1 MRILVLNYE
10 YPPLGGGGAPVCRE
24 LCRRFAQ
31 RGHTVDVVTMGFC
44 GLPPLEEADGVRVL
58 RVPALRRRQATCET
72 HEMIS
77 YVVSAL
83 PRVIARLRSEAYD
96 VIHAHFA
103 IPTGLLACLATRI
116 VRVPY
121 AITIHGSDIPGF
133 NPDRFTYEHRV
144 TRPLLRRVFRRAA
157 WLSAS
162 SDFLRKLAVANVGD
176 FEFTYLPNGI
186 DVSRF
191 EARPKKR
198 NILMTGRLL
207 PRKGFQ
213 HVLTALKEVE
223 TDFEIHI
230 AGDGPMRDQLKALA
244 KTMRPRVVFH
254 GWLDHDSPELKELY
268 ETAAIFCLTSE
279 RENASISLLEAMLAG
294 AAVVTS
300 NGSGCLETIGDSGLA
315 VPPANTHAL
324 QEILLGLM
332 ASETRRNELGARAR
346 QRVIDRFDWDKITSG
361 YLEHLEAMKNKA
373 SP

>member
-24 LCRRFAQ
+24 LCRRFAKC
-31 RGHTVDVVTMGFC
+31 GHTVDVVTMGFR
-44 GLPPLEEADGVRVL
+44 GLPACEEADGVRVL
-58 RVPALRRRQATCET
+58 RVPALRKRQATCET
-72 HEMIS
+72 HEMLS

-83 PRVIARLRSEAYD
+83 PRVIARLRREPYD

-103 IPTGLLACLATRI
+103 IPTGLLAYLATRI

-144 TRPLLRRVFRRAA
+144 TRPLLRTILGRAA

-162 SDFLRKLAVANVGD
+162 SDFLRKLAVTNVGN

-186 DVSRF
+186 DVSRLQVC
-191 EARPKKR
+191 PKKKT
-198 NILMTGRLL
+198 ILMTGRLL
-207 PRKGFQ
+207 QRKGFQ

-230 AGDGPMRDQLKALA
+230 AGDGPMRGRLEALA
-244 KTMRPRVVFH
+244 KTMRPCVVFH

-300 NGSGCLETIGDSGLA
+300 NGSGCLETIGDAGLA
-315 VPPANTHAL
+315 VPPTDTHAL
-324 QEILLGLM
+324 REALLGLM
-332 ASETRRNELGARAR
+332 ASEMRRNELGTRAR
-346 QRVIDRFDWDKITSG
+346 QRVMDRFDWDKIASG
-361 YLEHLEAMKNKA
+361 YLENLEEVKSKA